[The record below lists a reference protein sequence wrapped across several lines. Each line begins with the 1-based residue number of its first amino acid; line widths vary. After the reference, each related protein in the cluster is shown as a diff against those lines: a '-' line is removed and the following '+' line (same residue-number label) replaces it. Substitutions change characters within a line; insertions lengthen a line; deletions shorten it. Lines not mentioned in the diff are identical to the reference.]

1 MLQRTEAEA
10 GAKVVLNF
18 WPNSRL
24 AVLIKVV
31 LIKKKRVGG
40 FGFVYVGLN
49 RTSNYKKLITRIFLF
64 IQYFGPNS

>member
-1 MLQRTEAEA
+1 MFQWSEAEP

-31 LIKKKRVGG
+31 LIKKRVDSEDCVILQGDQKLSAPLPG
-40 FGFVYVGLN
+40 RIWAGLSKN
-49 RTSNYKKLITRIFLF
+49 DYITF
-64 IQYFGPNS
+64 

>member
-1 MLQRTEAEA
+1 MEKLKKFIDFVLTKSKKSDANELKKVVLQWTEAEP

-31 LIKKKRVGG
+31 LIKKKRVI
-40 FGFVYVGLN
+40 LN
-49 RTSNYKKLITRIFLF
+49 
-64 IQYFGPNS
+64 